1 MEKLVPNFFCWSIL
15 NNAIFVLWY
24 LYMFNVLLMCRSPTK
39 PMTVISPTLRK
50 KCLKSSSVSY
60 FPAFGLTTERSISPY
75 SVQISESTDENISQ
89 CGPFSRSATFS
100 ISTGAVIKNQ
110 ILSKHFVRNILKINP
125 QNFLTKLLAF
135 FSEQFRMAA
144 SDANTVFLHLCLL

>member
-60 FPAFGLTTERSISPY
+60 FPAFGLTTEKSISPY
-75 SVQISESTDENISQ
+75 SVQMSESTDENISQ

-100 ISTGAVIKNQ
+100 ISTCAVIKNQ

-125 QNFLTKLLAF
+125 QIFWPNCNSIF
-135 FSEQFRMAA
+135 FRAVQDGCFW
-144 SDANTVFLHLCLL
+144 C

>member
-1 MEKLVPNFFCWSIL
+1 
-15 NNAIFVLWY
+15 
-24 LYMFNVLLMCRSPTK
+24 MFNVLLMCRSPTK

-125 QNFLTKLLAF
+125 QKFFDQIVIAF
-135 FSEQFRMAA
+135 FSAQFRMAA
-144 SDANTVFLHLCLL
+144 SDANTVSLHLCLL